1 MNTHACYA
9 HVSVPVFYHEVSSIV
24 NASQHIALKVVDMPV
39 QRAVEGHHRRPAPR
53 GAGAGGERGAIEDV
67 PPARFARLYARSI
80 RDKAQSTAN

>member
-1 MNTHACYA
+1 MCLL
-9 HVSVPVFYHEVSSIV
+9 PVFYHEVSSIV
-24 NASQHIALKVVDMPV
+24 NVPQHIVLKVVGMPV
-39 QRAVEGHHRRPAPR
+39 PRAIERHHRRPAPR